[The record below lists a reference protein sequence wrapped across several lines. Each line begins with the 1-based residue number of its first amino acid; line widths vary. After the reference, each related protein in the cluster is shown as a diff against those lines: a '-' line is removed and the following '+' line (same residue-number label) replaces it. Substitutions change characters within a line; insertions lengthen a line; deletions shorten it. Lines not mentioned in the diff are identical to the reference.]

1 MPFPRDEMGEAPL
14 TRTPIPVP
22 THFHHAEQSF
32 SLKKRGRS
40 LCYTLPPRPPV
51 KSIPPISRIFPN
63 RQRSWSQPRPQS
75 VSFCT
80 PLTAPPA
87 SKLYDLSKGETFFK
101 QCFQSIC
108 KLGRGSFGE
117 VYKVR
122 SREDDCL
129 YAVKRSVSPFRG
141 ESDRQRKLQE
151 VRKHERVG
159 QHPNCV
165 HFVRAWEEKSLLYL
179 QTELCACSLQQ
190 YSEELPNP
198 LPPHQVW
205 NFTCDLLRGL
215 KHLHDRNLLHLDI
228 KPANVFMSFSGVCKL
243 GDFGLMVE
251 LDGSDGGGEAQE
263 GDPRYMAPELLDGMF
278 GKAAD
283 VFSLGMTLL
292 EVSCNMELPKGGEG
306 WQLLRQGHLPTEFT
320 SDLPPDFLKVLSAM
334 LDPDHRR
341 RATVDWLLSLPS
353 IQRAERWRKLT
364 LSAQW
369 TLGKL
374 FAMCQVRIHLW
385 FCKRWLVTWPQLSN
399 LLTSPSY
406 IMSSPMRLF
415 AAPAALNPG
424 AGNTRTPH
432 TLSYK
437 LVHPASFL
445 LTTLTA
451 AFFSFCWSLFL
462 LCPFLPPLHLASL
475 PLASLPHAPFPAAS
489 SSPCVLTPC
498 VLFTLRP
505 YPMRP
510 LHLASLPL
518 ASLPLASLPHAPF
531 PAASSSPCILT
542 PCVLSCRLLTPCAL
556 SCRLLTPCALSC
568 RLLTPC
574 ALSCRLLTPCAL
586 SCRLLTPCA
595 LSCRLLT
602 PCALSCRLLTP
613 CALSCRLLTPCALS
627 CRLLTP
633 CALSCRLL
641 TPCALSC
648 RLLTPCA
655 LSCRLLTPCA
665 LSCRLLTPCAL
676 SCRLLTPCALSCRLL
691 FTLRPYPMRPFL
703 LIPVCAVWP
712 VPARF
717 LPADVAVAPRCGF
730 SWL

>member
-374 FAMCQVRIHLW
+374 FAMCQMLLWLLAVVFHGFRRPFVWTMCCMRGADDACPPPSSPVASRLGDSSFCSDWDDDSLGDEVFEVPPSPLAPLRNLTYHGPEFPPNLRHSPDLPRPSLGSTSTPRNASPDYGMRRRSALTPNVSRISQESPDRVRTVSPGSCSNSSGFEDADVPRSSFLP
-385 FCKRWLVTWPQLSN
+385 RN
-399 LLTSPSY
+399 LLN
-406 IMSSPMRLF
+406 MF
-415 AAPAALNPG
+415 D
-424 AGNTRTPH
+424 
-432 TLSYK
+432 
-437 LVHPASFL
+437 
-445 LTTLTA
+445 
-451 AFFSFCWSLFL
+451 
-462 LCPFLPPLHLASL
+462 
-475 PLASLPHAPFPAAS
+475 
-489 SSPCVLTPC
+489 
-498 VLFTLRP
+498 
-505 YPMRP
+505 
-510 LHLASLPL
+510 
-518 ASLPLASLPHAPF
+518 
-531 PAASSSPCILT
+531 
-542 PCVLSCRLLTPCAL
+542 
-556 SCRLLTPCALSC
+556 
-568 RLLTPC
+568 
-574 ALSCRLLTPCAL
+574 
-586 SCRLLTPCA
+586 
-595 LSCRLLT
+595 
-602 PCALSCRLLTP
+602 
-613 CALSCRLLTPCALS
+613 
-627 CRLLTP
+627 
-633 CALSCRLL
+633 
-641 TPCALSC
+641 
-648 RLLTPCA
+648 
-655 LSCRLLTPCA
+655 
-665 LSCRLLTPCAL
+665 
-676 SCRLLTPCALSCRLL
+676 
-691 FTLRPYPMRPFL
+691 
-703 LIPVCAVWP
+703 
-712 VPARF
+712 
-717 LPADVAVAPRCGF
+717 DV
-730 SWL
+730 SEQ